1 MIDTPVVG
9 YVSAKRRPVEDNR
22 FSSPFQG
29 KEDVVFSKQ
38 ELKEL
43 AAFRSDTSPVLSV
56 YLNVDVTQ
64 LTAEQ
69 YRLTLRGM
77 LKSVADR
84 AAREDVEAVER
95 YLDLEYD
102 WQGRGIAMFA
112 AADFWRAYPL
122 VLPVGDSVHVSPT
135 PYIKP
140 LADYF
145 DAYDRYGVVLVDREG
160 ARLFL
165 FNQGTLQD
173 ATGVLGEELR
183 SHRHDATGRGGRM
196 GAGPGLGKSPGIEN
210 RLERVTTRNLRD
222 AVELT
227 QAFYKAGKCERLILG
242 GTDDNRARFLAMLP
256 KALQN
261 QVIGSLSIDMY
272 ASATDVLE
280 RTMDVIQNSVAE
292 RKAALVQSL
301 ITAAYKGLGSLGL
314 ADTLLAVQE
323 QRVQTL
329 VISEGFRAAG
339 YLCTHCGYLTLRD
352 ASECAMCE
360 GSVEKLEDVVDD
372 LVHRAIGL
380 EVEVVFV
387 RDEALEKAGS
397 IGALWRF

>member
-1 MIDTPVVG
+1 
-9 YVSAKRRPVEDNR
+9 
-22 FSSPFQG
+22 
-29 KEDVVFSKQ
+29 
-38 ELKEL
+38 
-43 AAFRSDTSPVLSV
+43 
-56 YLNVDVTQ
+56 
-64 LTAEQ
+64 
-69 YRLTLRGM
+69 M

-84 AAREDVEAVER
+84 AAHQDIEAVER

-102 WQGRGIAMFA
+102 WQGKGIAIFSA
-112 AADFWRAYPL
+112 TDFWRAYPL
-122 VLPVGDSVHVSPT
+122 VFPVGNSVHVSPQ
-135 PYIKP
+135 PHIKP

-183 SHRHDATGRGGRM
+183 NHRRDATGRGGRS
-196 GAGPGLGKSPGIEN
+196 GTGPGQGKSPGLDS

-227 QAFYKAGKCERLILG
+227 QAFYKAGKCERIILG

-261 QVIGSLSIDMY
+261 EVIGGLPIDMY

-280 RTMDVIQNSVAE
+280 RTMDLIQESVAE

-301 ITAAYKGLGSLGL
+301 ITAAHKDLGSLGL

-329 VISEGFRAAG
+329 VISEGFRAPG
-339 YLCTHCGYLTLRD
+339 YLCTNCGYLTLREGG
-352 ASECAMCE
+352 ECAMCE
-360 GSVEKLEDVVDD
+360 GPVQELEDVVDH

-380 EVEVVFV
+380 EVEVVFAH
-387 RDEALEKAGS
+387 DEALDKAGS